1 MKIVVVSGGF
11 DPLHAGHI
19 SYLQGAKSLGDEL
32 FVLLNSD
39 AWLRKKKGKQFLNF
53 DDRKLIIENLNFVNE
68 VIGFEDDKQ
77 GSCINGL
84 KIIKQRFPKDEI
96 LFTNGG
102 DRTAKNIPEMTLDGI
117 NFIFG
122 VGGDKK
128 LNSSSKILKD
138 WVDFFTK
145 N

>member
-19 SYLQGAKSLGDEL
+19 SYLQEAKSLGDLL

-39 AWLRKKKGKQFLNF
+39 AWLRKKKGKEFLSF
-53 DDRKLIIENLNFVNE
+53 ADRKLIIENLNFVNE
-68 VIGFEDDKQ
+68 VINFKDDKQ
-77 GSCINGL
+77 GSCIDGL
-84 KIIKQRFPKDEI
+84 KIIQQRFPKDEI

-102 DRTAKNIPEMTLDGI
+102 DRSPKNIPEMTLDGI

-122 VGGDKK
+122 IGGDKK

-138 WVDFFTK
+138 WVDFSVK

>member
-1 MKIVVVSGGF
+1 LVT
-11 DPLHAGHI
+11 
-19 SYLQGAKSLGDEL
+19 
-32 FVLLNSD
+32 
-39 AWLRKKKGKQFLNF
+39 KKKRQTVFKF

-68 VIGFEDDKQ
+68 VLGFEDDKQ